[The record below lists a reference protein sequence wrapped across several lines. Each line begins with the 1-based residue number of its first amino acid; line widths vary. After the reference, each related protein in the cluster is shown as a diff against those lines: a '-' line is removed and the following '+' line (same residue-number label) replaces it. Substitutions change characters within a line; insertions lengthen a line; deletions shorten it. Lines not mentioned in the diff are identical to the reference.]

1 MDTFRTFRSTHVTMS
16 PYECFSTS
24 AETTRNEVTIV
35 QTRTIQTRTIQ
46 TKSERTYEDIVECND
61 TWTSI
66 VSERT

>member
-35 QTRTIQTRTIQ
+35 QTRTIQT
-46 TKSERTYEDIVECND
+46 KSERTYEDIVECND